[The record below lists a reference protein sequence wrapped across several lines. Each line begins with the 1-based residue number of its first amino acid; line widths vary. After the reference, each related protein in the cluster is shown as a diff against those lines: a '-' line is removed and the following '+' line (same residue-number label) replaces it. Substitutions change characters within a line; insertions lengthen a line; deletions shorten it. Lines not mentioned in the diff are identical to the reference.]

1 MKTEHKT
8 PEMSGIFKEQAENF
22 ISFKRNLGF
31 KYQSEEKVMSRFCRF
46 SNDYDLPEIC
56 ITKELAEDWIAPH
69 AGEAGKSRA
78 HRLTCVRQF
87 GEYLDSLGYKVY
99 FLPEQRGMWT
109 ASFVPYIFTHEQ
121 IRALFEAADNTKFCD
136 DRRNIQNSLP
146 VIFRILYGCGLRVSE
161 VLKLQVKDVNLT
173 DGILTIKGA
182 KMDRDR
188 LIPMSESLTQAC
200 QKYANKIWWDKDTD
214 YFFMAP
220 DHTMISPNTIYGK
233 FRVYLNVM
241 GISHGGKGQGPRL
254 HDLRHTFAVHVLQK
268 WVTGG
273 KDLTAMLPMLST
285 YMGHKSVSATS
296 RYLRLTAEVYPELL
310 STIEKKCAF
319 VIPEVQNDEI

>member
-56 ITKELAEDWIAPH
+56 ITKELAEDWIAPR

-161 VLKLQVKDVNLT
+161 VLKLQVKDEI
-173 DGILTIKGA
+173 GRA
-182 KMDRDR
+182 
-188 LIPMSESLTQAC
+188 
-200 QKYANKIWWDKDTD
+200 
-214 YFFMAP
+214 
-220 DHTMISPNTIYGK
+220 
-233 FRVYLNVM
+233 
-241 GISHGGKGQGPRL
+241 
-254 HDLRHTFAVHVLQK
+254 HV
-268 WVTGG
+268 
-273 KDLTAMLPMLST
+273 
-285 YMGHKSVSATS
+285 
-296 RYLRLTAEVYPELL
+296 
-310 STIEKKCAF
+310 
-319 VIPEVQNDEI
+319 